1 MTISLYIVSYLC
13 CSLSIEEPGARI
25 TAYYNK
31 GKSCVVKMLLRHIFT
46 DTHQH
51 TIIYHPRYSL
61 VLTCWKVVQ
70 AQREFLI
77 MFHINVFVHRDQ
89 FMQILGS
96 HDYQFNRYVRLII
109 SIREIVLR

>member
-31 GKSCVVKMLLRHIFT
+31 GKSCAVKMLLRHIFT

-96 HDYQFNRYVRLII
+96 RTFMITN
-109 SIREIVLR
+109 SIGMCV

>member
-1 MTISLYIVSYLC
+1 MIISLYIVSYHC

-31 GKSCVVKMLLRHIFT
+31 GKSRAVKMLLRHIFI

-51 TIIYHPRYSL
+51 TVIYHPRYSL

-77 MFHINVFVHRDQ
+77 KLHINVFVHRDQ
-89 FMQILGS
+89 FPQILDSCTFMVTNSTGM
-96 HDYQFNRYVRLII
+96 YV
-109 SIREIVLR
+109 